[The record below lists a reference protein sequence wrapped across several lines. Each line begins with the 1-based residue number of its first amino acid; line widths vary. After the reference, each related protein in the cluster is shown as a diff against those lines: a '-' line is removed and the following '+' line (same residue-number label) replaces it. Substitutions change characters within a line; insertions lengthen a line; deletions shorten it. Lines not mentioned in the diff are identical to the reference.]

1 MGLKPLPLIPIQ
13 LWPLVGN
20 WSDAVRTRLSQ
31 DSYSELVNSI
41 INFIINFNVNVKL
54 PRSLTTI
61 IFLLGIGGIIALGLN
76 LVVKYLQ
83 LQQIQQTQQANNLL
97 VQKKYTLAITAYDR
111 LLEDN
116 TAQPYILWTNRG
128 TALLGLHQYQEAL
141 QSCSQATELKPKA
154 DLAWNCRGEA
164 LYYLGQYDAA
174 FAAWQQAIAINPQNT
189 TFWLNQNQVL
199 FDLAQHE
206 QAITASQEAIALLQ
220 SQPPTSTTNHHLAI
234 ALSRQGQSWLELNKN
249 QQALTAFNQSLT
261 YQPNHLAA
269 QQGTGVAH
277 YRLGNYSEA
286 IQTFEQILQRDN
298 LTRQQQA
305 INWLY
310 QGISFCETPQASAA
324 TEAFKQVLQ
333 LTKNPQLRKIAQAGC
348 GIR

>member
-1 MGLKPLPLIPIQ
+1 M
-13 LWPLVGN
+13 
-20 WSDAVRTRLSQ
+20 
-31 DSYSELVNSI
+31 
-41 INFIINFNVNVKL
+41 NVKL
-54 PRSLTTI
+54 PRSLAII
-61 IFLLGIGGIIALGLN
+61 IFLLGIGGTIALGLT

-83 LQQIQQTQQANNLL
+83 VQQIQQTQQANNLL

-111 LLEDN
+111 LLKDN
-116 TAQPYILWTNRG
+116 TAQPHILLANRG
-128 TALLGLHQYQEAL
+128 TALLGLHQYQKAL

-164 LYYLGQYDAA
+164 LYHLGQYDGA
-174 FAAWQQAIAINPQNT
+174 FAAWEQAIALNPQNA

-199 FDLAQHE
+199 LDLAQHE

-220 SQPPTSTTNHHLAI
+220 SQPPTSTTNHHLTI

-249 QQALTAFNQSLT
+249 HQALTAFNQSLT
-261 YQPNHLAA
+261 YQPNNIAA
-269 QQGTGVAH
+269 QQGIGVAL
-277 YRLGNYSEA
+277 YRLGDYSEA

-298 LTRQQQA
+298 LTQQQQA
-305 INWLY
+305 TNWLY
-310 QGISFCETPQASAA
+310 QGLSFCETPQASAA

-333 LTKNPQLRKIAQAGC
+333 LTKNTQLRKIAQAGC